1 MDQTTEAFDLEA
13 RLQKIEEASRALVKI
28 PDAYLG
34 PRGTKIPDIDWFVL
48 AAIKKTA
55 SLTHA
60 FCTLARAKN
69 TLAATALIRLQL
81 DTALR
86 MFGLS
91 FIDDLDAAGLHLMSD
106 GSYQKLRSR
115 DGELLQDG
123 MLHRELDKHYPGLSA
138 VYQATSAY
146 VHLSS
151 AHIKTGLSDR
161 PGSPILYF
169 HLNGTDNS
177 NTDEHFAEAVDSFDQ
192 ATALAIELIEGFVQS
207 GHRRRAT
214 GAYRSAGRTSTVA

>member
-1 MDQTTEAFDLEA
+1 MDQPTEAFVLEA
-13 RLQKIEEASRALVKI
+13 RLRKIEEASRALVKI
-28 PDAYLG
+28 PYAYLG
-34 PRGTKIPDIDWFVL
+34 PIGTKIPDIDWFVL
-48 AAIKKTA
+48 AAIKKTI

-86 MFGLS
+86 IFGLS
-91 FIDDLDAAGLHLMSD
+91 FIDDLDAAGSHLMNNE
-106 GSYQKLRSR
+106 SYQRLRSR

-146 VHLSS
+146 VHLSA
-151 AHIKTGLSDR
+151 AHIQTGLSDR

-169 HLNGTDNS
+169 HLNETDDS
-177 NTDEHFAEAVDSFDQ
+177 NTSEHFAEAVDSFDQ
-192 ATALAIELIEGFVQS
+192 ATGLAIELIEGFVQS
-207 GHRRRAT
+207 SHRRRAT
-214 GAYRSAGRTSTVA
+214 GAYPPPGHTSA